1 MGYLQFKLNFWVTLI
16 AWNLRFT
23 LIEDKLIFWGDSLKE
38 LPCLRIHL
46 FEDRFEFYFVWGQI
60 CLGIDLIFTL
70 FEDNLS
76 PASLHAQ
83 PPLCKVPSLGK
94 VEHSDVSGCFLCY
107 LLQWPSKGEAG
118 RNKNADCEKY
128 PKHFRLKSFVSKVL
142 PQNLCLK
149 SFLNSLC
156 RWEWALK
163 VLLLPF
169 IRVHFEM
176 CLTAGVT
183 KVKTQRVDISV
194 FIMHTSSSSQPFITE
209 NVLCG
214 RWILW
219 DISRPV
225 VFHLWPFWGILS
237 MNDFTRK

>member
-23 LIEDKLIFWGDSLKE
+23 LIEDKLIFWGDSLTE

-118 RNKNADCEKY
+118 RNKNADCEKC
-128 PKHFRLKSFVSKVL
+128 PKHFRLKICASKVFSTHCVGGNEHWRSCCRL
-142 PQNLCLK
+142 LSGCILK
-149 SFLNSLC
+149 CVWPL
-156 RWEWALK
+156 
-163 VLLLPF
+163 VL
-169 IRVHFEM
+169 RKWKHN
-176 CLTAGVT
+176 AW
-183 KVKTQRVDISV
+183 
-194 FIMHTSSSSQPFITE
+194 TSQFS
-209 NVLCG
+209 
-214 RWILW
+214 
-219 DISRPV
+219 
-225 VFHLWPFWGILS
+225 
-237 MNDFTRK
+237 